1 MREQQSSILSEQEL
15 HLLASQSQQQVQNA
29 LRVYSYQYKAIRYK
43 GPLYLAYSIEQL
55 VFMLNTSQRGVTLVL
70 PDSIESEP
78 TTELNKL
85 ITLLTHRNDI
95 LVFWVGQMP
104 SMDTDIPVFIHCSNE
119 QLLQENIEN
128 WHDRIEHLFIEW
140 LADYPVAFVTNND
153 DIKKQHQTDLEA
165 LGLLNTSYFTA
176 TSILSLT
183 KKPKL
188 LIIDLHS
195 HDLHLL
201 NILKNL
207 SNQEWFPIIVIYGE
221 LAKNVCHATY
231 TVIENSG
238 FPVLASLDEIPNK
251 DKWEQLFSS
260 LFSKVYLKHWIHEES
275 TEVGIYNLYNLENK
289 KISAYFCVYGIN
301 LEQVTTLPNTAL
313 QRYIFSA
320 KSIKDW
326 CPDSLQSGIYESL
339 AKQLKCNPSQ
349 LDICIEH
356 PEKILPTSIFFST
369 LVMARLKKTRVYWQ
383 IKSEKHLIIEFLK
396 SFPISDVI
404 LSKPLSLA
412 LLNDPSET
420 LLEFIE
426 QAQLQKVNIIA
437 RLAPSAN
444 TRDAL
449 ALYGIESVI
458 SK

>member
-15 HLLASQSQQQVQNA
+15 HLLASQSQQQVQNK

-43 GPLYLAYSIEQL
+43 GPLYLAYSIDQL

-95 LVFWVGQMP
+95 LVFWVGKMP

-119 QLLQENIEN
+119 LSLQENIDN
-128 WHDRIEHLFIEW
+128 WHNRIEHLFNEW
-140 LADYPVAFVTNND
+140 LADYPVAFISNND
-153 DIKKQHQTDLEA
+153 AIKKTHQADLKTV
-165 LGLLNTSYFTA
+165 GLLNVTYFTA
-176 TSILSLT
+176 TAFLSFID
-183 KKPKL
+183 KPKL
-188 LIIDLHS
+188 LIIDLES
-195 HDLHLL
+195 TDLHLL
-201 NILKNL
+201 NILKSL
-207 SNQEWFPIIVIYGE
+207 SNQEWFPIIIIYGE
-221 LAKNVCHATY
+221 LTENLCHATY

-238 FPVLASLDEIPNK
+238 FPVLASLNEIPNK
-251 DKWEQLFSS
+251 EKWKQLFSS
-260 LFSKVYLKHWIHEES
+260 LFSKVYLKHWVNEES
-275 TEVGIYNLYNLENK
+275 AEVRAYNLYNLENNA
-289 KISAYFCVYGIN
+289 ITAYFCVHGIN
-301 LEQVTTLPNTAL
+301 PEQVTSLPYTPL
-313 QRYIFSA
+313 TRYILSA

-326 CPDSLQSGIYESL
+326 YPDIIQSGIHESL
-339 AKQLKCNPSQ
+339 AAQLKCNPKQ
-349 LDICIEH
+349 LDIYIEH

-369 LVMARLKKTRVYWQ
+369 LVMARLAKTRVYWHV
-383 IKSEKHLIIEFLK
+383 KGEKNLIIEFLK
-396 SFPISDVI
+396 AFPISDVI

-412 LLNDPSET
+412 LLNEPSET

-426 QAQLQKVNIIA
+426 QAQFQKVNIVA
-437 RLAPSAN
+437 RLAPSSN
-444 TRDAL
+444 IREAL